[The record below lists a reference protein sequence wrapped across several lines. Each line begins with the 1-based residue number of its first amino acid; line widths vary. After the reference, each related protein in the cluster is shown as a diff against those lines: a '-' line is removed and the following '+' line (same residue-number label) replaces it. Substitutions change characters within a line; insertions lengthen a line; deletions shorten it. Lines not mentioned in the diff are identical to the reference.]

1 MSKKIQLYIP
11 TPCHENWDNMSPVD
25 KGRFCMSCQKKVID
39 FTGMNDEQLIAYLKK
54 PAASTCGRFD
64 ESQLN
69 RDINVLQKR
78 IPWMKYFFQFALPAF
93 LVSMKADAQ
102 KQMVKG
108 KMATYSKQN
117 MITGDTI
124 ISIRRNPVQQTKV
137 IDGVVV
143 DNSDLPVPYASV
155 MVKDTKRG
163 VRADSLGKFS
173 IDIEDDS
180 VLTLSVSSVGF
191 ESLDQQITASQYIR
205 GSILKFSL
213 TPLSLGEVVVA
224 GNICNRSTL
233 GLFKSVIVVRSTNML
248 IDSLKPLFTKFSIY
262 PNPVTLNQFIT
273 IENKKLP
280 EDIYDIEFIN
290 LAGQTINKQQLFMGK
305 KDKIYPKVHVN
316 TAGIYFIRLTGS
328 KSSKVYTEK
337 IIVQ

>member
-1 MSKKIQLYIP
+1 MSKKIQLHIP
-11 TPCHENWDNMSPVD
+11 TPCHENWDNMNPVD

-213 TPLSLGEVVVA
+213 TPLSLGEVIVA

-262 PNPVTLNQFIT
+262 PNPVTINQTIT

>member
-1 MSKKIQLYIP
+1 
-11 TPCHENWDNMSPVD
+11 
-25 KGRFCMSCQKKVID
+25 MSCQKKVID

-155 MVKDTKRG
+155 MVKDTNRG

-205 GSILKFSL
+205 RSILKFSL

-262 PNPVTLNQFIT
+262 PNPVTINQTIT

>member
-1 MSKKIQLYIP
+1 MSKKIQLHIP

-262 PNPVTLNQFIT
+262 PNPVTINQTIT

>member
-224 GNICNRSTL
+224 GNICNRNTL

-262 PNPVTLNQFIT
+262 PNPVTINQTIT

>member
-1 MSKKIQLYIP
+1 
-11 TPCHENWDNMSPVD
+11 
-25 KGRFCMSCQKKVID
+25 MSCQKKVID

-224 GNICNRSTL
+224 GNICNRNTL

-262 PNPVTLNQFIT
+262 PNPVTLNQSIT

-280 EDIYDIEFIN
+280 EDNYDIEFIN
-290 LAGQTINKQQLFMGK
+290 LAGQTINKRQLFMGK

-316 TAGIYFIRLTGS
+316 TSGVYFIRLTGS

>member
-1 MSKKIQLYIP
+1 
-11 TPCHENWDNMSPVD
+11 
-25 KGRFCMSCQKKVID
+25 
-39 FTGMNDEQLIAYLKK
+39 
-54 PAASTCGRFD
+54 
-64 ESQLN
+64 
-69 RDINVLQKR
+69 
-78 IPWMKYFFQFALPAF
+78 MKYFFQFALPAF

-224 GNICNRSTL
+224 GNICNRHTL
-233 GLFKSVIVVRSTNML
+233 GLFNSVIVVRSTSML
-248 IDSLKPLFTKFSIY
+248 IDSIKPLFAKFSIY
-262 PNPVTLNQFIT
+262 PNPANLNQSIT

>member
-180 VLTLSVSSVGF
+180 VLTLSVNSVGF

-262 PNPVTLNQFIT
+262 PNPVTINQTIT

-305 KDKIYPKVHVN
+305 KDKIYPKVHVSS
-316 TAGIYFIRLTGS
+316 AGIYFIRLTGS

>member
-1 MSKKIQLYIP
+1 MSKKIQLHIP

-64 ESQLN
+64 ERQLN

-262 PNPVTLNQFIT
+262 PNPVTINQTIT